1 MTKPVSNLAMGWR
14 LARRELRGGVRGLRI
29 VLACLA
35 LGVAAIAAVGTLR
48 AAVQAGLEAD
58 GARLLG
64 GDLAAANSRPFPPE
78 ARGWIEA
85 RGGRA
90 AELVTMRAMAV
101 APSGERTLVELKA
114 ADAAYPLLGELQLD
128 PPGPLGTGAGGLPP
142 VVMDPLVAE
151 RLGLQPGAEVRI
163 GEARF
168 SYRGA
173 VVSEPDK
180 VSGPAVLGPRA
191 IIPLAALDGTGLV
204 QPGSLVTYEL
214 RAALPPGT
222 DARAAAVALRSAP
235 FADGGWRVR
244 EASQGQPGVN
254 RFLDQAA
261 SFLVLAGL
269 TALLVGG
276 IGVATGVRSWLEQRG
291 RTIAT
296 LRCLGAP
303 AGAIF
308 ATYLIQVLGLALLGI
323 AIGLLAGYGLTWAA
337 AAALADAL
345 PVPPRLGLYPLP
357 LALAAAYGLLTALA
371 FALWPLGR
379 ARDIPGAALFRDNV
393 QPNPGARPRVGLL
406 LANGA
411 AVALLVAL
419 VVGTAERPLFA
430 LSFCAAA
437 LGTLAL
443 FRLAAAGLQAVA
455 RRIPARRRPSLR
467 LGLANLHRP
476 GAPTALMLVS
486 LGIGLTTLAAIA
498 LIQGNLRH
506 QISESLPDAAPS
518 FYFIDIQS
526 DQAAAFDRVAQGV
539 AGVTEVRRV
548 PSLRARIVA
557 VNGVPADQVQAT
569 EDTRWA
575 LRGDRGL
582 TYSAAPPEGTR
593 LVQGGWWAPDYRG
606 EPLVSLDDNLAR
618 GWNAG
623 PGSVITVNVLGRDVP
638 LRVTSTRDIQWRGL
652 GLNFSMIA
660 SPGLLE
666 AAPHTHIATV
676 RGDPARDSVLLRAV
690 TDAFPNVTGIRVRDA
705 LDAVAGLLGR
715 LGTALSSTAALT
727 LVSGLLVLAGAVA
740 AGQRRRIRDAVVL
753 KTLGASRAQIRRAWL
768 VEFGLLGLVAG
779 LVAAAVGTAAS
790 WGVTRFVMR
799 TDWTFLPGTL
809 AATILFC
816 VVLTLA
822 MGYAG
827 TALALRAKAAP
838 LLRNE

>member
-1 MTKPVSNLAMGWR
+1 MSDWRLGWR

-48 AAVQAGLEAD
+48 AAVEAGLAAD

-64 GDLAAANSRPFPPE
+64 GDVVAANSRPFPPE
-78 ARGWIEA
+78 ARSWIEA
-85 RGGRA
+85 QGGRVS
-90 AELVTMRAMAV
+90 ELTLMRAMAV

-114 ADAAYPLLGELQLD
+114 ADGAYPLYGEVQLD
-128 PPGPLGTGAGGLPP
+128 PPGSGGTGADGLPP
-142 VVMDPLVAE
+142 VVMDPVVAQ
-151 RLGLQPGAEVRI
+151 RLNLSPGDEVRI

-168 SYRGA
+168 AYRGGL
-173 VVSEPDK
+173 VSEPDK
-180 VSGPAVLGPRA
+180 VTGPAVLGPRA
-191 IIPLAALDGTGLV
+191 LIPLSALEAARLI
-204 QPGSLVTYEL
+204 QPGSLVTYEI
-214 RAALPPGT
+214 RAALPAGT
-222 DARAAAVALRSAP
+222 DERAFAAALRRQP

-244 EASQGQPGVN
+244 DASQGQPGVN

-261 SFLVLAGL
+261 SFLTLAGL

-308 ATYLIQVLGLALLGI
+308 ATYLIQVLGLALLGT
-323 AIGLLAGYGLTWAA
+323 AIGLVAGYGLTWAA
-337 AAALADAL
+337 ALVLADAL
-345 PVPPRLGLYPLP
+345 PVPPRLGFYPLP
-357 LALAAAYGLLTALA
+357 LGLAAAYGLLTALA

-379 ARDIPGAALFRDNV
+379 ARDIPGAALFRDQV
-393 QPNPGARPRVGLL
+393 QPTAGARPRLGLL

-411 AVALLVAL
+411 VVAVLVAL
-419 VVGTAERPLFA
+419 VVATAERPLFA
-430 LSFCAAA
+430 LSFCGAA

-455 RRIPARRRPSLR
+455 RRIPVRRRPSLR

-486 LGIGLTTLAAIA
+486 LGIGLSTLAAIA
-498 LIQGNLRH
+498 LIQGNLRY

-518 FYFIDIQS
+518 FYFIDLQS
-526 DQAAAFDRVAQGV
+526 DQVTEFDRVAAAV
-539 AGVTEVRRV
+539 PGVTEVRRV
-548 PSLRARIVA
+548 PSLRARIVS

-569 EDTRWA
+569 EETRWA

-582 TYSAAPPEGTR
+582 TYAATPPEGTR
-593 LVQGGWWAPDYRG
+593 IIQGQWWAPDYRG
-606 EPLVSLDDNLAR
+606 EPLVSLDERLAK
-618 GWNAG
+618 GWQAG
-623 PGSVITVNVLGRDVP
+623 PGSTIVVNVLGRDIP
-638 LRVTSTRDIQWRGL
+638 LRVVSTRDIEWRGL
-652 GLNFSMIA
+652 GINFTMIA

-676 RGDPARDSVLLRAV
+676 RGEPSQDANLLRVV

-705 LDAVAGLLGR
+705 LDALGTLLRR
-715 LGTALSSTAALT
+715 LGTALSSTASLT
-727 LVSGLLVLAGAVA
+727 LASGLLVLAGAVA

-753 KTLGASRAQIRRAWL
+753 KTLGATRAQIRRAWL

-779 LVAAAVGTAAS
+779 LVAAAVGTLAS

-799 TDWTFLPGTL
+799 TDWIFLPGTL
-809 AATILFC
+809 AGTILFC